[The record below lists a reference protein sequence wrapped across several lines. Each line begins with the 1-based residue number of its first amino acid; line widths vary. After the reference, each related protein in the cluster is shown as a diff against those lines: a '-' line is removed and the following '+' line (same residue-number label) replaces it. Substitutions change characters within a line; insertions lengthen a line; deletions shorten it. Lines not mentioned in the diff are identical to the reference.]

1 MLEDANFHS
10 GAILAFGQI
19 TESRRAAKFAANAP
33 AAVCLLPAIPRWA
46 NQAPVL
52 AAASVQAVRQL
63 LHSCGPTHARRFLA
77 SSNSAAR
84 QRSNSLHSAAALT
97 HGRHF
102 ERGATRTAAAVT
114 YPATAADPDPA
125 TTFLK

>member
-52 AAASVQAVRQL
+52 AAASVQQFGSSSTRVGQL
-63 LHSCGPTHARRFLA
+63 MHADF
-77 SSNSAAR
+77 
-84 QRSNSLHSAAALT
+84 
-97 HGRHF
+97 
-102 ERGATRTAAAVT
+102 
-114 YPATAADPDPA
+114 
-125 TTFLK
+125 

>member
-1 MLEDANFHS
+1 M
-10 GAILAFGQI
+10 AFGQI

-63 LHSCGPTHARRFLA
+63 LHSCGPLGKLIERAGVAAKIGFKVHMHRAKTIPPQLSPARCGRLLA
-77 SSNSAAR
+77 QTNT
-84 QRSNSLHSAAALT
+84 SLGHTLT
-97 HGRHF
+97 PMHRCTWH
-102 ERGATRTAAAVT
+102 
-114 YPATAADPDPA
+114 
-125 TTFLK
+125 

>member
-1 MLEDANFHS
+1 MGKPGACACRRFGTGSTAAPPLVWANSCTPISSQLE
-10 GAILAFGQI
+10 Q
-19 TESRRAAKFAANAP
+19 RRK
-33 AAVCLLPAIPRWA
+33 AAVDSP
-46 NQAPVL
+46 
-52 AAASVQAVRQL
+52 
-63 LHSCGPTHARRFLA
+63 
-77 SSNSAAR
+77 
-84 QRSNSLHSAAALT
+84 HSAAALT